1 MELHDGVP
9 ADPVRTDPRSGGIPD
24 GGIPDGGIPDDG
36 APSGSIPDAD
46 TPDGGAPDA
55 DTPDADTPDGHLP
68 ADAVPSGSGTP
79 SEVRIRST
87 GPGPAGSPRRPG
99 HRDPAAP
106 AHHGERLA
114 ASSRYP
120 LGTAHCP
127 SHLRQVPEAGRVGH
141 RVRNPPGPQATS
153 RERKGV
159 TPGYRGRDA
168 AFRRERPLIR
178 VNFGSYY

>member
-79 SEVRIRST
+79 VGGPDPVDRTWARGLPRGAPGTAIQRHRRITGSALLRHRDIPSERHTAPLTFVRSRKR
-87 GPGPAGSPRRPG
+87 AGSGIGCEIRRVLRRRP
-99 HRDPAAP
+99 
-106 AHHGERLA
+106 
-114 ASSRYP
+114 AS
-120 LGTAHCP
+120 
-127 SHLRQVPEAGRVGH
+127 
-141 RVRNPPGPQATS
+141 VRG
-153 RERKGV
+153 
-159 TPGYRGRDA
+159 
-168 AFRRERPLIR
+168 
-178 VNFGSYY
+178 